1 LSEYCVPDDDM
12 SDSLPADG
20 GPDPYDGWDLERVL
34 SGENV
39 RLPEGM
45 RPVAET
51 LAALRAAPM
60 RAELADEA
68 SARAAFREIMLV
80 GDSGPARPV
89 GGADGARTLI
99 LPTRVPDGGPRAVT
113 RPRHAHRRPRRRGRW
128 QPKALAAAAAAA
140 VIVGG
145 IALAGT
151 FSGVG
156 GHPGHLDRSSGA
168 ASATPESR
176 PSNSNGLEGTATK
189 APTPH
194 PTPSHSAGQQ
204 TASGSGTES
213 EARALCDQYLAFI
226 MHPSRSGWAAESD
239 NARQLSNLAGGSGR
253 IVGYCVGLE
262 KPWAMTPKGPGS
274 HSTGPGLPPPGDSAG
289 SAGFGG
295 PQDPQGQ
302 SRLKDQ
308 DVGNG
313 QGGNSSGPGG
323 QGQQ

>member
-1 LSEYCVPDDDM
+1 M

-20 GPDPYDGWDLERVL
+20 GPDPYDGWALERVL

-51 LAALRAAPM
+51 LAALRADPM

-68 SARAAFREIMLV
+68 SARAAFREIMLA
-80 GDSGPARPV
+80 GGSGPARP
-89 GGADGARTLI
+89 GGEADGARTLI
-99 LPTRVPDGGPRAVT
+99 LPARARGAGPHAVT

-128 QPKALAAAAAAA
+128 QPKALAGAAAAA

-151 FSGVG
+151 FSGAG
-156 GHPGHLDRSSGA
+156 GHPGQLGRSSGA
-168 ASATPESR
+168 TSATPESSHSR
-176 PSNSNGLEGTATK
+176 SNGLEGTATK
-189 APTPH
+189 TKEPTPH

-204 TASGSGTES
+204 TASGSGAES
-213 EARALCDQYLAFI
+213 EARTLCQQYLAFI

-239 NARQLSNLAGGSGR
+239 NARQLSDLAGGPFR

-262 KPWAMTPKGPGS
+262 RPWAMTPKGPGS
-274 HSTGPGLPPPGDSAG
+274 YSAGPGIPPPGDSP
-289 SAGFGG
+289 GFGG
-295 PQDPQGQ
+295 PQGPQGQ
-302 SRLKDQ
+302 SRLKEQ

-313 QGGNSSGPGG
+313 TVGSSSGFGG
-323 QGQQ
+323 QAQQ

>member
-1 LSEYCVPDDDM
+1 M

-39 RLPEGM
+39 RIPEGM

-68 SARAAFREIMLV
+68 SARAAFREIMLAS
-80 GDSGPARPV
+80 GSGSGSGSGPARPG

-99 LPTRVPDGGPRAVT
+99 LPARAPDGGPHAVT

-128 QPKALAAAAAAA
+128 QPKALAGAAAAA

-151 FSGVG
+151 FSGAG
-156 GHPGHLDRSSGA
+156 GHPGQLGRSPGA
-168 ASATPESR
+168 TSATPESSHSR
-176 PSNSNGLEGTATK
+176 SNGLEGTATK
-189 APTPH
+189 TKEPTPH
-194 PTPSHSAGQQ
+194 PTPSQSTAG
-204 TASGSGTES
+204 GSGAES
-213 EARALCDQYLAFI
+213 EAKALCNQYLGFI
-226 MHPSRSGWAAESD
+226 MRHESRSDWAAEGD
-239 NARQLSNLAGGSGR
+239 TYDQLSNLAGGSWR
-253 IVGYCVGLE
+253 IVGYCVDLE
-262 KPWAMTPKGPGS
+262 HPWAMSPKGPGS
-274 HSTGPGLPPPGDSAG
+274 YYTGPGVPPPGDSQ
-289 SAGFGG
+289 FGA
-295 PQDPQGQ
+295 PQGSQ
-302 SRLKDQ
+302 GENRLKDQ
-308 DVGNG
+308 QVGNG
-313 QGGNSSGPGG
+313 PGESAGNDGNGNSPGG